1 VKSAP
6 TNGGAGE
13 ITKEIESLS
22 LESAEEIAN
31 SRAE

>member
-6 TNGGAGE
+6 TNGGAGD
-13 ITKEIESLS
+13 IVKEIEGLS
-22 LESAEEIAN
+22 LESAEEVAK